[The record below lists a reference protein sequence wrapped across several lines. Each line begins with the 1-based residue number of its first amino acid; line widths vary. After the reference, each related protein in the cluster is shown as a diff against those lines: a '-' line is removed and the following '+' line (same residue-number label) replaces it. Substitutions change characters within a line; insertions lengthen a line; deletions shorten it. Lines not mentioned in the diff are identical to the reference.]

1 MKRPWIAWGLAAA
14 VVAVGVAVGAVSL
27 RGPLVDAVVVQS
39 APLVRT
45 LQFSARVATLSR
57 VDVGSTLTGRVAQV
71 RVAEGAQVRQGDVLV
86 QLESDELRAA
96 LAQAVASERQAQAR
110 LTGLRSSGR
119 TAAQAASAQ
128 ANATLQAAIA
138 SLARVQQLV
147 ADGFYSPAQLDEAR
161 RAVDVARA
169 QQLSAQAQMQ
179 ANADAGSDVVQAQA
193 QWALA
198 QAATVAAR
206 ARLAQTD
213 LLAPADARVLVR
225 EVEPGQIVQPGKAL
239 LSLALAG
246 PTQLVAQV
254 DERFLDQLQ
263 PGQKA
268 TVVADAFAGQRFT
281 ARVLSIA
288 PSVDAQRGAIE
299 VKFALEQQAPGF
311 LREDMTLSV
320 EVETARRESAL
331 VLPLAALRGAV
342 AGDAGTVL
350 VREVE
355 PGQIVQPGKALFSLA
370 LAGPTQLVAQVDERF
385 LEQLQLGQPA
395 WVVADAFAGQRFAA
409 RVLSIAPAV
418 DAQRGA
424 IEVKFSIEQTPAFLR
439 EDMTLSVEV
448 ETARRERALVLP
460 QAALRGDLA
469 GDMGTVLLLQDGR
482 AQARAVRLG
491 LRTLDAV
498 EVLEGLQERDT
509 VLRGGAVQAGDRV
522 RARTV
527 AWTAGAGAHGA
538 SATGGGD
545 AGSAL
550 TNAMGR

>member
-1 MKRPWIAWGLAAA
+1 MKRRWMALAIG
-14 VVAVGVAVGAVSL
+14 VVLLAAVGASMFAL
-27 RGPLVDAVVVQS
+27 RGPQVDGVVVQL

-57 VDVGSTLTGRVAQV
+57 VDVGSTVTGRVANV

-86 QLESDELRAA
+86 QLESDELKAA
-96 LAQAVASERQAQAR
+96 LSQSVAAERQAQSR
-110 LTGLRSSGR
+110 LLGLRSSGR
-119 TAAQAASAQ
+119 SAAQAARAQ
-128 ANATLQAAIA
+128 SDATLQAASA

-147 ADGFYSPAQLDEAR
+147 AQGFYSAAQLDEAR

-169 QQLSAQAQMQ
+169 QQLSAQAQVQ
-179 ANADAGSDVVQAQA
+179 ANADAGTDVAQAQA
-193 QWALA
+193 QLALA
-198 QAATVAAR
+198 RAATVAAQ
-206 ARLAQTD
+206 ARLAQAT
-213 LLAPADARVLVR
+213 LVAPADARVLVR

-268 TVVADAFAGQRFT
+268 SVVADAFPDQRF
-281 ARVLSIA
+281 ASRVLSIA

-299 VKFALEQQAPGF
+299 VKFALEQQAP
-311 LREDMTLSV
+311 
-320 EVETARRESAL
+320 AY
-331 VLPLAALRGAV
+331 
-342 AGDAGTVL
+342 
-350 VREVE
+350 
-355 PGQIVQPGKALFSLA
+355 
-370 LAGPTQLVAQVDERF
+370 
-385 LEQLQLGQPA
+385 
-395 WVVADAFAGQRFAA
+395 
-409 RVLSIAPAV
+409 
-418 DAQRGA
+418 
-424 IEVKFSIEQTPAFLR
+424 LR

-460 QAALRGDLA
+460 QAALRGPME
-469 GDMGTVLLLQDGR
+469 GDRATVLVLQEGR
-482 AQARAVRLG
+482 AQARPVRLG

-498 EVLEGLQERDT
+498 EVLDGLAEGDT

-522 RARTV
+522 RARMMPW
-527 AWTAGAGAHGA
+527 AAGSA
-538 SATGGGD
+538 SSGSADQGKGQGGD

>member
-1 MKRPWIAWGLAAA
+1 MKRRWLAVALGAA
-14 VVAVGVAVGAVSL
+14 VLVIASTVGALAL
-27 RGPLVDAVVVQS
+27 RGPQVDVLVLQP

-57 VDVGSTLTGRVAQV
+57 VDVGSTVTGRVAQV

-86 QLESDELRAA
+86 RLESDELRAA
-96 LAQAVASERQAQAR
+96 LAQAVAAERQAQAR
-110 LTGLRSSGR
+110 ITGLRSSGR
-119 TAAQAASAQ
+119 TAAQAARAQ
-128 ANATLQAAIA
+128 ADATLQAANA

-147 ADGFYSPAQLDEAR
+147 ADGFYSPAQLDEAH
-161 RAVDVARA
+161 RAVEVARA

-179 ANADAGSDVVQAQA
+179 ANADAGTDVAQAQA

-198 QAATVAAR
+198 QAATVAAQ

-225 EVEPGQIVQPGKAL
+225 AVEPGQIVQPGKAL

-268 TVVADAFAGQRFT
+268 V
-281 ARVLSIA
+281 
-288 PSVDAQRGAIE
+288 
-299 VKFALEQQAPGF
+299 
-311 LREDMTLSV
+311 
-320 EVETARRESAL
+320 
-331 VLPLAALRGAV
+331 
-342 AGDAGTVL
+342 
-350 VREVE
+350 
-355 PGQIVQPGKALFSLA
+355 
-370 LAGPTQLVAQVDERF
+370 
-385 LEQLQLGQPA
+385 
-395 WVVADAFAGQRFAA
+395 VVADAFAGQRFAA

-424 IEVKFSIEQTPAFLR
+424 IEVKFALEHEAPAFLR

-460 QAALRGDLA
+460 QAALRGPVE
-469 GDMGTVLLLQDGR
+469 GDKATVLVLQEGR
-482 AQARAVRLG
+482 AQARSVRLG
-491 LRTLDAV
+491 LHTLDAV
-498 EVLEGLQERDT
+498 EVLDGLKGGDT

-527 AWTAGAGAHGA
+527 PWAAGSAAPGATAQGNGQGN
-538 SATGGGD
+538 GQGKGQGGD